1 MSIELHKVICPEQ
14 LERRDLKTDVVVMQ
28 LKKYIIDNN
37 LTAGEKLPTE
47 AELSSALHVS
57 RSAIREAMK
66 ALESLGLIMTVQG
79 KGRFIKEFD
88 YRKLI
93 DAMTYNVQVGYK
105 DFQEVLQVRK
115 ALEYFF
121 IPEAMKNMTKS
132 DCCELDQVVDQME
145 IDVNE
150 GKSYSA
156 IAETHAKFH
165 QILYRDLGNKLLDA
179 LISMFAFFQKMLDKT
194 IDNKELFIQEHR
206 SMIESLRLGDVDG
219 MREKISRHFHDF
231 A

>member
-1 MSIELHKVICPEQ
+1 MEFHKVECPEQ

-28 LKKYIIDNN
+28 LKKYIIDNE
-37 LTAGEKLPTE
+37 LTAGAQLPTE

-57 RSAIREAMK
+57 RPAIREAMK

-79 KGRFIKEFD
+79 KGRFIREFN
-88 YRKLI
+88 YRELI
-93 DAMTYNVQVGYK
+93 DAMTYNVQVGFK

-115 ALEYFF
+115 ALEYYF
-121 IPEAMKNMTKS
+121 IPEAMQKLTES
-132 DCCELDQVVDQME
+132 DLCELDQVVDQME
-145 IDVNE
+145 REVKE
-150 GKSYSA
+150 GRSYND
-156 IAETHAKFH
+156 IAGTHARFH
-165 QILYRDLGNKLLDA
+165 QIIYRSVGNKLLDA

-194 IDNKELFIQEHR
+194 MDDKVLFIQEHR
-206 SMIESLRLGDVDG
+206 SMIDSLRSGDVDG

>member
-1 MSIELHKVICPEQ
+1 MELHKVECPEQ

-28 LKKYIIDNN
+28 LKKYIIDNE
-37 LTAGEKLPTE
+37 LTAGAQLPTE

-57 RSAIREAMK
+57 RPAIREAMK

-79 KGRFIKEFD
+79 KGRFIREFN
-88 YRKLI
+88 YRELI
-93 DAMTYNVQVGYK
+93 DAMTYNVQVGFK

-115 ALEYFF
+115 ALEYYF
-121 IPEAMKNMTKS
+121 INEAMQKLTES
-132 DCCELDQVVDQME
+132 DYRELEQVVDKME
-145 IDVNE
+145 AEVKA
-150 GKSYSA
+150 GKSYND
-156 IAETHAKFH
+156 IAETHARFH
-165 QILYRDLGNKLLDA
+165 QIIFRSVGNKLLDA

-194 IDNKELFIQEHR
+194 VDDKVLFIQEHR
-206 SMIESLRLGDVDG
+206 SMIDSLRSGDVDG